1 MTSTSLGRRVEEIKA
16 PGKEAGPDL
25 DDLLDSQPSLAK
37 GLVQLLEFDGDVEST
52 FAHDFTYSY
61 ESWGAMKVVELKD
74 GGAAIPVTNANRQE
88 FVDRYVEF
96 VLEKS
101 IARQFGAFAKG
112 FHRACGG
119 EALKLFRPEELE
131 RLELVC
137 GSEDMIMSASNG
149 A

>member
-1 MTSTSLGRRVEEIKA
+1 MHFPRAVYKSLLGGR
-16 PGKEAGPDL
+16 PDL

-131 RLELVC
+131 RLVC